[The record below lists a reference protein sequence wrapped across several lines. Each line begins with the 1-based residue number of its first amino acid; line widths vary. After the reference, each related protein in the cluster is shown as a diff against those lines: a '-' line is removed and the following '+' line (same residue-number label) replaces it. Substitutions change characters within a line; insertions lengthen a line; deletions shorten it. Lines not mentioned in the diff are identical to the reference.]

1 MRTSKLK
8 NRFFFLMIIGIL
20 TFTAFYAARIWQ
32 LNERYP
38 SAQIIAG
45 TQNTPITW
53 NGLNIKLLN
62 GELVS
67 QESFFSTYA
76 VAASFI
82 FSDSSADQYALFSIS
97 VTKLEENESQN
108 HFYLDYCGAEKDGWK
123 NLISP
128 ELFQALNP
136 TAKPISQMNVGE
148 TQNFLL
154 AIGLHQTSF
163 TKENWKN
170 ICIDQLSLVLSIY
183 PQKISFQY
191 S

>member
-67 QESFFSTYA
+67 QESFFSTYE
-76 VAASFI
+76 VDASSI

>member
-67 QESFFSTYA
+67 QESFFSTYE
-76 VAASFI
+76 VTASSI
-82 FSDSSADQYALFSIS
+82 FSDSSADQYALFNIS

>member
-67 QESFFSTYA
+67 QESFFSTYE
-76 VAASFI
+76 VAASSI
-82 FSDSSADQYALFSIS
+82 FSDSSADQYALFNIS

-136 TAKPISQMNVGE
+136 TARPISQMNVGE

-183 PQKISFQY
+183 PQKIIFQY

>member
-67 QESFFSTYA
+67 QESFFP
-76 VAASFI
+76 
-82 FSDSSADQYALFSIS
+82 LM
-97 VTKLEENESQN
+97 K
-108 HFYLDYCGAEKDGWK
+108 
-123 NLISP
+123 
-128 ELFQALNP
+128 
-136 TAKPISQMNVGE
+136 
-148 TQNFLL
+148 
-154 AIGLHQTSF
+154 
-163 TKENWKN
+163 
-170 ICIDQLSLVLSIY
+170 
-183 PQKISFQY
+183 
-191 S
+191 

>member
-67 QESFFSTYA
+67 QESFFSTYE
-76 VAASFI
+76 VATSSI

-163 TKENWKN
+163 AKENWKN

>member
-67 QESFFSTYA
+67 QESFFSTYE
-76 VAASFI
+76 VDASSI

-136 TAKPISQMNVGE
+136 TARPISQMNVGE

-183 PQKISFQY
+183 PQKIIFQY

>member
-67 QESFFSTYA
+67 QESFFSTYE
-76 VAASFI
+76 VDASSI

-183 PQKISFQY
+183 PQKIIFQY

>member
-67 QESFFSTYA
+67 QESFFSTYE
-76 VAASFI
+76 VDASSI

-97 VTKLEENESQN
+97 VTKLEEKESQN
-108 HFYLDYCGAEKDGWK
+108 HF
-123 NLISP
+123 
-128 ELFQALNP
+128 
-136 TAKPISQMNVGE
+136 
-148 TQNFLL
+148 
-154 AIGLHQTSF
+154 
-163 TKENWKN
+163 
-170 ICIDQLSLVLSIY
+170 
-183 PQKISFQY
+183 
-191 S
+191 

>member
-67 QESFFSTYA
+67 QESFFSTYE
-76 VAASFI
+76 VDASSI

-136 TAKPISQMNVGE
+136 TARPISQMNVGE

>member
-67 QESFFSTYA
+67 QESFFSTYE
-76 VAASFI
+76 VATSSI

>member
-67 QESFFSTYA
+67 QESFFSTYE
-76 VAASFI
+76 VDASSI

-163 TKENWKN
+163 AKENWKN

-183 PQKISFQY
+183 PQKIIFQY